1 MSECILGHRRRKD
14 ANLKLSD
21 NYFDEKQMLALHW
34 RIVLIRRT
42 ARGATGLGV
51 SGAKVSAWD
60 TLPML
65 SIESPT
71 PDHLLMRMPT
81 VMPEVDMPNRD
92 CVAWIMVSLD
102 SVVVD
107 L

>member
-1 MSECILGHRRRKD
+1 
-14 ANLKLSD
+14 
-21 NYFDEKQMLALHW
+21 MLPLHW

-81 VMPEVDMPNRD
+81 VMPDSNRLNRE
-92 CVAWIMVSLD
+92 CVPWIMVSLK
-102 SVVVD
+102 SKGVN
-107 L
+107 